1 MYAMA
6 RAAVCAGLFGVLV
19 VAFTAPVKAETVANL
34 ADGRSGPI
42 LFPSVTPSG
51 PSQFLAG
58 DAPASVISGTL
69 TFPEGAGGG
78 TAERLPAMVI
88 SHGSGGIL
96 PDREPVWAER
106 LRKLGV
112 ATFVVD
118 SFGPRGIASTGAD
131 QSRLPL
137 AASVAD
143 ALHALRLLATHPRID
158 PARIGVIGFSK
169 GGQVALY
176 TALEPFR
183 GAVMAGGDE
192 RFALHVALYASC
204 SIPYMAEPVST
215 APILL
220 LLGGAD
226 DYTPSAHCARYVDWL
241 RARGGDVSLTVLE
254 GAHHGFD
261 LPSPPRFLQR
271 VQSARGC
278 GMDILLDPVEARL
291 WTDGR
296 VLRSDEIDAYLRGCM
311 QRGGTFGGDPGALAQ
326 AIGEVEAAVNRLS
339 AR

>member
-1 MYAMA
+1 M
-6 RAAVCAGLFGVLV
+6 RALTRVASCVVLLA
-19 VAFTAPVKAETVANL
+19 VAFIEPAHGETVSNL
-34 ADGRSGPI
+34 ADGRSGQI

-51 PSQFLAG
+51 PTQFLAG

-69 TFPEGAGGG
+69 VFPNEGGDSAG
-78 TAERLPAMVI
+78 ERLPAMVI

-96 PDREPVWAER
+96 PDRELAWAER

-143 ALHALRLLATHPRID
+143 ALHALGLLATHPRID
-158 PARIGVIGFSK
+158 PTRIGIIGFSK

-176 TALEPFR
+176 SALEPFR
-183 GAVMAGGDE
+183 RAVMADDDE

-226 DYTPSAHCARYVDWL
+226 DYTPSAHCTRYVDWL
-241 RARGGDVSLTVLE
+241 RARGGDVRLTVLE

-261 LPSPPRFLQR
+261 LPSPPRFLPR

-278 GMDILLDPVEARL
+278 GMDIWLSPVEARL
-291 WTDGR
+291 WADGR
-296 VLRSDEIDAYLRGCM
+296 ILQSDEIDAYLRGCM
-311 QRGGTFGGDPGALAQ
+311 QRGGTFGGKPEALAQ
-326 AIGEVEAAVNRLS
+326 AIREVGTAVNRLS
-339 AR
+339 GR